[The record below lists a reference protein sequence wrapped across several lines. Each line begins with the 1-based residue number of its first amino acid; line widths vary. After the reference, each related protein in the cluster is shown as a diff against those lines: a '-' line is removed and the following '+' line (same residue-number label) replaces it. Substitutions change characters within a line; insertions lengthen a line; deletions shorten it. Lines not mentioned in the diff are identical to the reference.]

1 SLNCTNICSSAR
13 VSVRPVTPTDDALE
27 KDSVESISPVLDVYD
42 VDVSIAYYRDVFGFS
57 EAGALRAPDGKPVY
71 GMARQGLVMF
81 QFTSANG
88 SHTSG
93 KPGAGVTFYVQVGGS
108 DIDVY
113 YVRVK
118 ASGAQVVDEIQTQF
132 WGDRTFTVAD
142 PDGYRVMFAKQVQN
156 VSIEEMQK
164 ALQ

>member
-1 SLNCTNICSSAR
+1 MRSEA
-13 VSVRPVTPTDDALE
+13 PTDDAPE
-27 KDSVESISPVLDVYD
+27 KGSVESISPVLDVRD
-42 VDVSIAYYRDVFGFS
+42 VDASIAYYRDVLGFS
-57 EAGALRAPDGKPVY
+57 EADALRAPDGKPVH
-71 GMARQGLVMF
+71 GMARQGPVMF
-81 QFTSANG
+81 QFTPANG
-88 SHTSG
+88 SHTSS

-108 DIDVY
+108 DIDAY
-113 YVRVK
+113 YARVK

-164 ALQ
+164 ALQQ